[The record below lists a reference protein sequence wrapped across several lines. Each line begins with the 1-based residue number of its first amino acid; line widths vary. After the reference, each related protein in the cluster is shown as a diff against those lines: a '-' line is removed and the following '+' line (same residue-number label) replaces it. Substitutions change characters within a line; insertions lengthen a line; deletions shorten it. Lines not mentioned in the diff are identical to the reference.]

1 MKHSLLLTLL
11 LTICLPL
18 AAKAADNY
26 TIDPEH
32 SFPHFSVNHLGFSTM
47 QGRFDK
53 TSGKATLD
61 IAGKKGSVE
70 LNVEAASVSTGFAKR
85 DTHLRSPDFFNAAE
99 FPMVTFK
106 STSFKYKGDKPE
118 SIEGNLTLIGV
129 TKPVKLT
136 INSFNCGLDP
146 MDPFKR
152 REKCGGDI
160 STQIKRTDF
169 GMKFGVPMVGDDIKL
184 VFEIEAI
191 KD

>member
-11 LTICLPL
+11 LTISLPL
-18 AAKAADNY
+18 AAQAADSY

-32 SFPHFSVNHLGFSTM
+32 SFPHFSVNHLGFSTL

-61 IAGKKGSVE
+61 IAGKKGSGE
-70 LNVEAASVSTGFAKR
+70 LNVEAASVSTGFVKR
-85 DTHLRSPDFFNAAE
+85 DAHLRSSDFFNAAE

-106 STSFKYKGDKPE
+106 STTFKFNGDKPE
-118 SIEGNLTLIGV
+118 SIEGNLTLLGV

-136 INSFNCGLDP
+136 INSFHCGFDP
-146 MDPFKR
+146 MDPFKK

-160 STQIKRTDF
+160 SAQIKRTDF
-169 GMKFGVPMVGDDIKL
+169 GMKFGVPAVGDDIKL